1 MAKDLATLLVSF
13 WFLTKGIGQTVFPY
27 PVPEEFATAYYE
39 VVINGQKVPVFH
51 AGLNV
56 YFASFDFTGRADVEV
71 ISRYDKSGY
80 SGQTANKT
88 FIKIS
93 EKGYWGEKPLVRPLS
108 KNINAA
114 LKGTSLS
121 FVLSEPGQYSVEREG
136 TSNYSDDALFLFA
149 NAPDTKKEELS
160 GPNMIYLSPGI
171 HQKNIDLKSG
181 QTLYLAAGAVLHG
194 SVNVWDAN
202 DVRIVGKGTIVY
214 YGPQSETR
222 DDGWKHLKNWHP
234 LTTHNAR
241 NLLVKGVTFIGRSR
255 TWSIQMYNTF
265 DAVFDNVKVIAV
277 NPQNINGDGFDWYGG
292 GRTKVLNSFV
302 RSMDD
307 CFAFFTPASSKDMWA
322 VDKTTEGEV
331 DDIIIQNCVLWTTL
345 ANIYRVGFYGQDL
358 RTNNIAMKD
367 CDVLHISRGEWFAPN
382 SIICAVSPSNKGKGR
397 HSNYVFENVHFE
409 EPCAI
414 FGLQNEEAQFRSVL
428 FKNASMRGEQIP
440 SLINCL
446 VEDVSFESLILN
458 GKKISKKGDLLVRD
472 PQKEIRNVKFIV
484 E

>member
-1 MAKDLATLLVSF
+1 MIKNLSTLLLSF
-13 WFLTKGIGQTVFPY
+13 CFLVKAIGQTVFPY

-39 VVINGQKVPVFH
+39 VVVNGQKVPVFH

-56 YFASFDFTGRADVEV
+56 YFASFDFTGNANVEV
-71 ISRYDKSGY
+71 IAKHDKSGY
-80 SGQTANKT
+80 SGQTANKA

-93 EKGYWGEKPLVRPLS
+93 EKGYWGEKPLVRPSS
-108 KNINAA
+108 KSIHVA
-114 LKGTSLS
+114 LKGASLS
-121 FVLSEPGQYSVEREG
+121 FELHEPGQYSVEREG
-136 TSNYSDDALFLFA
+136 TSSYSDDALFLFA
-149 NAPDTKKEELS
+149 NAPDTKEKDLS
-160 GPNMIYLSPGI
+160 GQNIIHLPRGI
-171 HQKNIDLKSG
+171 HQKNIELKSG
-181 QTLYLAAGAVLHG
+181 QTLYLDAGAVLHG

-202 DVRIVGKGTIVY
+202 NVRIVGKGTIVY

-241 NLLVKGVTFIGRSR
+241 NLLVNGVTFIGRSR

-265 DAVFDNVKVIAV
+265 DALFDNVKVIAV

-292 GRTKVLNSFV
+292 GRTKVVNSFV

-322 VDKTTEGEV
+322 ADKTTEGEV
-331 DDIIIQNCVLWTTL
+331 NDVIIQNCVLWTSL
-345 ANIYRVGFYGQDL
+345 ANIYRVGFYGQNL

-397 HSNYVFENVHFE
+397 HSDYVFERVRFE
-409 EPCAI
+409 EPCAV
-414 FGLQNEEAQFRSVL
+414 FGLQNEEAQFRNIS
-428 FKNASMRGEQIP
+428 FKNTSMQGEQIP
-440 SLINCL
+440 SLIHCL
-446 VEDVSFESLILN
+446 IEDVTFESLTLN
-458 GKKISKKGDLLVRD
+458 GKKISKQSDFL
-472 PQKEIRNVKFIV
+472 IRNSQKNIRNLKFISD
-484 E
+484 